1 MERDIDVVVV
11 PTGTANIASVLAGLR
26 RVGTLP
32 RVSADPE
39 TVEHSRL
46 LVLPGVG
53 TLSAAMERL
62 QTARLIDPLKRRFVA
77 GRATLAVCLGLQ
89 MLCESSEESPGLSG
103 LGVAPGNITRFA
115 EGLTIPQI
123 GWNEIVPVDECDLL
137 ERGYAYFANSYRLA
151 DAPSGWAA
159 AVSDYGGGFVA
170 AMERGNLLACQF
182 HPELSG
188 QSGLELIRRW
198 VSKGTKE
205 RRQPC

>member
-103 LGVAPGNITRFA
+103 LGVVPGNITRFA

>member
-11 PTGTANIASVLAGLR
+11 PTGTANIASVLVALR

-39 TVEHSRL
+39 TVEHSKL

-62 QTARLIDPLKRRFVA
+62 QAARLIDPLKRRFAA

-103 LGVAPGNITRFA
+103 LGVVPGNITRFA

-188 QSGLELIRRW
+188 RFGLELIRRW

>member
-39 TVEHSRL
+39 TVEHSKL

-62 QTARLIDPLKRRFVA
+62 QAARLIDPLNRRFAA

-103 LGVAPGNITRFA
+103 LGVIPGNITRFA

-170 AMERGNLLACQF
+170 AMERENLLACQF

-188 QSGLELIRRW
+188 QFGLELIRRW